1 MFYACVC
8 VCVCVLISDK
18 RKLKGGRD
26 LDVNNGSDQLSS
38 CPNRNVIA
46 RSKAWVF
53 LNRKTDKCGHGVR
66 RRTGVCQ
73 NVENRSAMCIL
84 CSRRRVDGRGGA
96 HSLQQRAPTG
106 ARPWRPDLGAP
117 DPGRRMGPHPHKPH
131 LLLKVSAHRSSSVVS
146 FSNMNWSPTFFSATT
161 VAYCCKEPFS
171 SLTRLLR
178 SCWLRTDSATFC
190 AYPFIRSCYMAFPPN
205 IFHQN
210 LFTNKISTTIFHQ
223 SQFSTC
229 LLIVWIFEFRTVYLV

>member
-1 MFYACVC
+1 MPAV
-8 VCVCVLISDK
+8 
-18 RKLKGGRD
+18 GRPWPS
-26 LDVNNGSDQLSS
+26 VNNGGDQSS
-38 CPNRNVIA
+38 PCPYRNIMA

-131 LLLKVSAHRSSSVVS
+131 LLLKVWAHRSSSVVS

-161 VAYCCKEPFS
+161 VACCCKEPSS

-229 LLIVWIFEFRTVYLV
+229 LLIV